1 MNVAHLP
8 GAELI
13 ETGCADLEAGTV
25 SVESLLVSIAAPA
38 LRDVGLAIEH
48 PIADAE
54 MRLYALLSARD
65 GAAAHSRYN
74 ALLRRVSSYRR
85 AVDSVFPTDAPGR

>member
-1 MNVAHLP
+1 MITAQLP

-13 ETGCADLEAGTV
+13 DQGLADLNAGAVTI
-25 SVESLLVSIAAPA
+25 ESLLVSIAAPG
-38 LRDVGLAIEH
+38 LRDVGLAIDQ

-54 MRLYALLSARD
+54 LRLYALLSVRD

-74 ALLRRVSSYRR
+74 ALLRRVTSFRR
-85 AVDSVFPTDAPGR
+85 AAQCAR